1 MCPAQVKPLEEQVLG
16 SWHLRGS
23 AWALTGR
30 LPELHICFEFFIWHL
45 LMLLYGACAVTIFN
59 MVLNNQQKHHHVLW
73 QTEGAGGGY
82 TEGGDRAWVEKER
95 EVKFCT

>member
-1 MCPAQVKPLEEQVLG
+1 
-16 SWHLRGS
+16 
-23 AWALTGR
+23 
-30 LPELHICFEFFIWHL
+30 
-45 LMLLYGACAVTIFN
+45 MLLYGACAVTIFN
-59 MVLNNQQKHHHVLW
+59 MVLKNQQKHHHVLW